1 MRNDK
6 AVLIR
11 IARNLVYD
19 HYRRKRLLKWLPIEQ
34 ERPDERP
41 LPPEIVE
48 RSEEVRRLYRAL
60 SEIRLNYREA
70 IVLRYIEEMSVK
82 EVAGHLQMTEVQV
95 KNNTVRGL
103 KALRKILGVR
113 QMIEERLKE
122 LSLTPDK
129 QKKTLHFQ
137 QIERR
142 LQRSRQRTKWQVGLI
157 LALVCTLVVFF
168 IGTGEVNRLQSSA
181 DTNIT
186 RAYITLGK
194 AIHTRRYRIM

>member
-1 MRNDK
+1 MKDVYEEHYDAIFQYILFLTTDSELTDDFVQETFFRFFKAQNVRNDK

-82 EVAGHLQMTEVQV
+82 EVAGHLQMTEAQV

-103 KALRKILGVR
+103 KALRKILG
-113 QMIEERLKE
+113 
-122 LSLTPDK
+122 
-129 QKKTLHFQ
+129 
-137 QIERR
+137 
-142 LQRSRQRTKWQVGLI
+142 
-157 LALVCTLVVFF
+157 
-168 IGTGEVNRLQSSA
+168 GET
-181 DTNIT
+181 DD
-186 RAYITLGK
+186 
-194 AIHTRRYRIM
+194 